1 MSAQDR
7 SRQPFWLPRLLD
19 NANYVG
25 ASTLA
30 DKIWDTIFH
39 NISKY
44 PELHLDSFGIDD
56 DDSKTCLRW
65 KLACL
70 LPDSESQYGLD
81 QIWVWGSLMKRSLMV
96 SNDELQ
102 KVFGMENSR
111 YPPLAQRSATPE
123 TRGFFVCSWTMS
135 VSEFDILYNY
145 LKNEEKTFHELV
157 TWDTFIA
164 SNELGSDDRITIR
177 YIGSCLLSEWPVS
190 LVTNSCEQTEDDRSG
205 ILDEFLSAVVYAL
218 PTVAEACQCYLI
230 KHITTSAKDKEG
242 FHELVHSILIEYF
255 GAPFVLNRHPDSKVF
270 KCLSERMRIL
280 DSLDLRR
287 DHAALWRLECPFDII
302 SKLGAH
308 SNKIKDFVALNR
320 EATGTSDDMLR
331 LDAVRCQNLLYQSV
345 PQHYRRDRAIVAIA
359 ARRMHIN
366 EYKHGCPFTRS
377 RDPANRLLCQI
388 LTGVKV
394 LNSPAMYLAPF
405 AYYSMVPWPKPSFL
419 EDAVV
424 TFGKEMAAC
433 VERKCGRQ
441 GIYTTDA
448 YLTEIGQ
455 PSIKR
460 IDKHAFIH
468 VPLLD
473 PSRCRYG
480 IDYVNAAAFRFMQ
493 TSFWNAMLV
502 ADQVMRVLD
511 GPVTIELEM
520 AVQTDSEKGCSDT
533 DSALSEENK
542 PRSARPVVR
551 ESSEVDESEAICRLA
566 MQSCREFFATRV
578 GRAFSTELH
587 KDFMDLDDIVE
598 KEPLFIP

>member
-7 SRQPFWLPRLLD
+7 SKQPFGLSRLLD
-19 NANYVG
+19 SAYYVG
-25 ASTLA
+25 ANTLA
-30 DKIWDTIFH
+30 DTIWDTIFH
-39 NISKY
+39 NLSKY

-56 DDSKTCLRW
+56 DDAKTCLRW

-70 LPDSESQYGLD
+70 LPDSDSQYGFD
-81 QIWVWGSLMKRSLMV
+81 QIWVWESLMTSSLMV
-96 SNDELQ
+96 SNDEVQ
-102 KVFGMENSR
+102 KVIELENSR
-111 YPPLAQRSATPE
+111 YPSLSERSATPE
-123 TRGFFVCSWTMS
+123 TRGFFVCSWTIS

-145 LKNEEKTFHELV
+145 LKNEEKTFQELV

-164 SNELGSDDRITIR
+164 NNELGPDDRITIR

-190 LVTNSCEQTEDDRSG
+190 LVTNRCEQTEDDRSG

-218 PTVAEACQCYLI
+218 PTVAEACQCHLI

-255 GAPFVLNRHPDSKVF
+255 GAPFVINRHPDSNIS
-270 KCLSERMRIL
+270 KCLSERMHIL
-280 DSLDLRR
+280 ESLDLRV
-287 DHAALWRLECPFDII
+287 DHAALWRLECRHDVV
-302 SKLGAH
+302 SKLEAH
-308 SNKIKDFVALNR
+308 FNKIKDFVALNR
-320 EATGTSDDMLR
+320 EATGTCDDTLR
-331 LDAVRCQNLLYQSV
+331 LDAVRRHNLLDQSV
-345 PQHYRRDRAIVAIA
+345 PQYYRHDRAIVVIA

-366 EYKHGCPFTRS
+366 EYMHGRSFTRS

-388 LTGVKV
+388 LRGVKN
-394 LNSPAMYLAPF
+394 LDSPAMYLAPF

-433 VERKCGRQ
+433 VLRKCGHP

-455 PSIKR
+455 PTIR
-460 IDKHAFIH
+460 RTNKHAFIH

-480 IDYVNAAAFRFMQ
+480 IDDVDAAAFRFMQ

-502 ADQVMRVLD
+502 ADQVIRVLGD
-511 GPVTIELEM
+511 PLAIELEM

-542 PRSARPVVR
+542 PRSAPPVAR
-551 ESSEVDESEAICRLA
+551 KLAEVDESEAICRLA
-566 MQSCREFFATRV
+566 MQSSREFFATEA
-578 GRAFSTELH
+578 GRAFSIELGI
-587 KDFMDLDDIVE
+587 DFVGLDDTVR